1 MVGQEGHVE
10 GGAADRRGE
19 NSRLQG
25 HWALDQV
32 LDILLQQ
39 VMLLN
44 QQ

>member
-1 MVGQEGHVE
+1 MVGQEGQVE

-25 HWALDQV
+25 HRALNQV

-39 VMLLN
+39 IIFLL
-44 QQ
+44 